1 MIIRSALAALLLS
14 SCAAGERSATP
25 SSMARVSG
33 PTVTLPGSI
42 DRGRL
47 FAQTKCSACHA
58 VGPEGAS
65 PLSPAPPLRDL
76 SRRYPV
82 EQLGEAFAEGFVTA
96 HRTMPEFVLER
107 GDNDDLIAYLVSIQ
121 TRP

>member
-1 MIIRSALAALLLS
+1 MVIRSALAALLLS
-14 SCAAGERSATP
+14 SCAAGERSAAP
-25 SSMARVSG
+25 SSTARVSG
-33 PTVTLPGSI
+33 PTATMPGSS

-47 FAQTKCSACHA
+47 FAEAKCAACHA
-58 VGPEGAS
+58 VGSVGSS

-76 SRRYPV
+76 RRRYPV

-96 HRTMPEFVLER
+96 HRAMPEFVLER